1 MKSLLK
7 IIFGAI
13 IFFILIEFL
22 KSINHYDTVCFI
34 TTVIITT
41 IIVILNKEWE

>member
-7 IIFGAI
+7 LIFGTI
-13 IFFILIEFL
+13 IFFVLIQFL
-22 KSINHYDTVCFI
+22 RSINHYDYICFI

-41 IIVILNKEWE
+41 IIIILNKEWE

>member
-1 MKSLLK
+1 MKPLFK

-13 IFFILIEFL
+13 IFFILIECL

-41 IIVILNKEWE
+41 IIIILNKEWE

>member
-13 IFFILIEFL
+13 IFFILIQYL
-22 KSINHYDTVCFI
+22 KSINHYDNICFI
-34 TTVIITT
+34 ATVIITT
-41 IIVILNKEWE
+41 IIIILNEEWE